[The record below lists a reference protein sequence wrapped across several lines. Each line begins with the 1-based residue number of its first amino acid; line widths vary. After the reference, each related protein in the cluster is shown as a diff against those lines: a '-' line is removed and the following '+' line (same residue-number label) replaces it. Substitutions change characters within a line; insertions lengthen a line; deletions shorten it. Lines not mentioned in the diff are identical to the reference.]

1 MDDIDPSVRTM
12 VDGEMQKAKEAWNA
26 GNDGRARA
34 CVRRAVA
41 AAVREYER
49 THTPFEG
56 RSSVDKLRSIFVQPD
71 IPKKIREA
79 ANRLTT
85 NVNKR
90 LSSEFSF
97 NPLLDGQIIISFL
110 IGAQNETQ

>member
-1 MDDIDPSVRTM
+1 MDDIDPPVRTM
-12 VDGEMQKAKEAWNA
+12 VDVEMQRAKEAWNA

-34 CVRRAVA
+34 CVRRAVGV
-41 AAVREYER
+41 AVREYER

-56 RSSVDKLRSIFVQPD
+56 RTSVDKLRSIFVHPD
-71 IPKKIREA
+71 IPKQVREA

-90 LSSEFSF
+90 LSPEFSF
-97 NPLLDGQIIISFL
+97 NPILDGQMIISFL
-110 IGAQNETQ
+110 LGNAK